1 MKNYRIEWAQGFGL
15 RNRYRVS
22 GLYLRR
28 RGASPRRNEMVRLS
42 ISLVLAAALTLAGV
56 ALACQAFTRTVPFE
70 FVVSGFAIAAGLT
83 WLWAVIKE
91 WRAKE

>member
-28 RGASPRRNEMVRLS
+28 RGAPPRRNEMVRLS

-70 FVVSGFAIAAGLT
+70 FVVSGFAIVAGLT
-83 WLWAVIKE
+83 WLWALIKE